1 MCSKGVETRMN
12 KKKQEKL
19 LNEYRSQMS
28 RDKHIKVFKV
38 FTSENIKDVLD
49 AQPHSLE
56 ELSRVKGFP
65 KGGKRIQQY
74 GEAIVDIITR
84 CNEIENIHVHA
95 ATDGSPKMEMTLKQ
109 MNLF

>member
-1 MCSKGVETRMN
+1 MCRKGVDTEMN
-12 KKKQEKL
+12 KEKQEKL

-38 FTSENIKDVLD
+38 FTSENIQDVLK
-49 AQPHSLE
+49 AQPHSLD
-56 ELSRVKGFP
+56 ELSKVKGFP

-74 GEAIVDIITR
+74 GEAIIDIITR
-84 CNEIENIHVHA
+84 CDDIETIQVSANS
-95 ATDGSPKMEMTLKQ
+95 DGSPKMKMTLKQ